1 MAEMNASEARQLYA
15 ARRRSLEHMGDSTRN
30 LRMSFLQAAAS
41 QERIITGDGVEAPS
55 DVCLLEKD
63 YPGKTERV
71 RVHPDRPVDLE
82 KRKDREKIFELMK
95 SYLSQ
100 DPNDIAQFIVNHI
113 EYTLARFR
121 SNFDE
126 IAAYLA
132 TAYSVRD
139 RLIEGWNDTQMY
151 YKAHAKKFC
160 FYLSIEYLP
169 GRSLQNAIN
178 NMGLQDPY
186 HAALNILGYE
196 LEDVYD
202 MEQDGALGNGGL
214 GRLASC
220 FLDSMATLGLPA
232 WGYGLRYKY
241 GMFKQVIQ
249 NSEQVEMP
257 DYWLGAGN
265 PWEIQRLGR
274 FYQVFFYGKSV
285 RVWKDQKLISIWEP
299 GEVVHAHAYDNPIP
313 GYRIRNVTNLR
324 LWESK
329 PATEINLSSFNSGQY
344 EGALQQKQEAEKITS
359 VLYPNDS
366 TYQGRILRLKQQYFL
381 SSATLQDIVDRFKL
395 YMGAA
400 PMKELANAVAIQLND
415 THPTISIVEMMRIL
429 VDIEGMEWDDA
440 WSVTTK
446 VFSYTNHTVL
456 PEALEKWEVNIME
469 EVLPRHM
476 EIIYLINH
484 YFMEYLEKLYP
495 GDSGLKGRLS
505 IIEEEPVKKVRMA
518 YLAVIA
524 CHKVNGVSVIHSDI
538 LQNTLFREFVAIWPR
553 KFINV
558 TNGVTPRRWVNQANM
573 LLSNLISKT
582 LGSDKWLT
590 DFELIR
596 ELKKYASDREFQ
608 KNWWECRMANKR
620 VLCAYVLENVHIVI
634 SPDALFDIQV
644 KRIHEY
650 KRQLLNL
657 FGVIHRYLW
666 LKSLSPRERE
676 KQVSRVHFIGGKA
689 ATGYYRAK
697 LVIKL
702 INQVAQVINSDP
714 EIGSLLKLV
723 FLPNY
728 SISMAEILVGASDL
742 SQHISKAGTEA
753 SGTSNMKFCMNGCLL
768 LGTWDGANI
777 EIAEEIGVENAF
789 IFGTRVDELPSIT
802 SYCDIDDRLWKVM
815 NTIVSNDFGY
825 ADEFKQ
831 LVDPIRHHY
840 DQYLVAH
847 DFPSYLEAQKRVD
860 DLWTNKSQW
869 IRQSILTCA
878 GMGKFSSDNS
888 VTQYA
893 RKIWDIEPQ
902 ILPIITDQKLNRP
915 V

>member
-1 MAEMNASEARQLYA
+1 MESKMASEARQLYA

-30 LRMSFLQAAAS
+30 LRMSFLQAATS
-41 QERIITGDGVEAPS
+41 QERIMVDRRSETPS

-63 YPGKTERV
+63 YPGKTERT
-71 RVHPDRPVDLE
+71 RIHQEQE
-82 KRKDREKIFELMK
+82 KSRDREKIFEMMK
-95 SYLSQ
+95 SYLSKE
-100 DPNDIAQFIVNHI
+100 PNDVAQFIVNHI

-151 YKAHAKKFC
+151 YRAYAKKFC
-160 FYLSIEYLP
+160 FYISIEYLP

-186 HAALNILGYE
+186 HAALKILGYE

-202 MEQDGALGNGGL
+202 MEQDSALGSGGL

-241 GMFKQVIQ
+241 GMFRQVIQ

-257 DYWLGAGN
+257 DYWLGAGH

-274 FYQVFFYGKSV
+274 FYQVFFYGRSV
-285 RVWKDQKLISIWEP
+285 KVWKDQRLINIWEP
-299 GEVVHAHAYDNPIP
+299 EEIVHAHAYDNPIP

-329 PATEINLSSFNSGQY
+329 PATEINLSSFNSGRY
-344 EGALQQKQEAEKITS
+344 EDALQLKQEAEKITS

-366 TYQGRILRLKQQYFL
+366 THQGRVLRLKQQYFL
-381 SSATLQDIVDRFKL
+381 CSATLQDIVDRFKIHM
-395 YMGAA
+395 YGA
-400 PMKELANAVAIQLND
+400 PMRELGNAVAIQLND
-415 THPTISIVEMMRIL
+415 THPTISIAELMRIL
-429 VDIEGMEWDDA
+429 VDIEGLTWDEA
-440 WSVTTK
+440 WNTTTM

-456 PEALEKWEVNIME
+456 PEALETWEVSIIDE
-469 EVLPRHM
+469 LLPRHM

-484 YFMEYLEKLYP
+484 LFMEFLEKRYP
-495 GDSGLKGRLS
+495 NDSEIKARMS
-505 IIEEEPVKKVRMA
+505 IIEEGHVKRVRMA
-518 YLAVIA
+518 YLAVIT
-524 CHKVNGVSVIHSDI
+524 CHKVNGVSGIHSEI
-538 LQNTLFREFVAIWPR
+538 LKNTLFKDFVTLWPE
-553 KFINV
+553 KFTNV

-582 LGSDKWLT
+582 LGSDKWLAH
-590 DFELIR
+590 FEQIS
-596 ELKKYASDREFQ
+596 ELKKFADDREFQ
-608 KNWWECRMANKR
+608 KDWWECRMANKR
-620 VLCAYVLENVHIVI
+620 VLCAYVLENVRILI
-634 SPDALFDIQV
+634 SPNALFDVQV

-650 KRQLLNL
+650 KRQLLNV
-657 FGVIHRYLW
+657 FGVIHRYLQ
-666 LKSLSPRERE
+666 LKGLSPRERG
-676 KQVSRVHFIGGKA
+676 KQVPRVHFIGGKA
-689 ATGYYRAK
+689 ATGYHRAK
-697 LVIKL
+697 LIIKL

-714 EIGSLLKLV
+714 DTGPLLKLV

-728 SISMAEILVGASDL
+728 SISMAEILVGAADL

-777 EIAEEIGVENAF
+777 EIAEEIGTENVF
-789 IFGTRVDELPSIT
+789 IFGTRVDEIPST
-802 SYCDIDDRLWKVM
+802 SSSCPDIDGRLWNVM
-815 NTIVSNDFGY
+815 NAIISNKFGY
-825 ADEFKQ
+825 ADEFKE

-840 DQYLVAH
+840 DQYLVSH
-847 DFPSYLEAQKRVD
+847 DFPSYLDAQKSVD
-860 DLWTNKSQW
+860 ELWVNKSQW
-869 IRQSILTCA
+869 IRKSILTCS

-888 VTQYA
+888 IRQYA
-893 RKIWDIEPQ
+893 QKIWGIEPQ
-902 ILPIITDQKLNRP
+902 VLPIISNPDLNRP